1 MRIYDAH
8 THLNGDELFPQRE
21 DCLSQFIQAGGVGVI
36 NSGASDEYNL
46 K

>member
-8 THLNGDELFPQRE
+8 THLNGEELYPKRE
-21 DCLSQFIQAGGVGVI
+21 EYLTLFTEAGGAGII
-36 NSGASDEYNL
+36 NSGASDDYNM